1 MRKGSYF
8 LTLDE
13 RLEII
18 KLYREG
24 AAINCISK
32 ETGRGWITVKKA
44 VIEHYHDAFNA
55 VYPDKVWKE
64 TYPRRLTKKAK
75 RELAQWLFSH
85 PAAVAERVGGNNIAD
100 KTPAPKTTKPEL
112 VVITGQPPAIKTVKD
127 IARPKPRFV
136 RFAEWV
142 TGYSA

>member
-1 MRKGSYF
+1 MKKGNYF
-8 LTLDE
+8 LTFDE

-24 AAINCISK
+24 TPINAIARVMK
-32 ETGRGWITVKKA
+32 RGWITVNKA

-55 VYPDKVWKE
+55 VYPDKIWKE
-64 TYPRRLTKKAK
+64 AYPNRLTKKAK

-85 PAAVAERVGGNNIAD
+85 PSAVAERVGGKNVAD
-100 KTPAPKTTKPEL
+100 QPAAPKTTKPEL
-112 VVITGQPPAIKTVKD
+112 VVITGQPPAIKSVKD